1 VNRKTKIIATLGP
14 AVASYEAVRDLVA
27 AGMNVARLNFS
38 HGELHTHEEFFTWVR
53 RAGEELG
60 EAVAVLQDIQGP
72 KLRVGTFP
80 GGAIQLDP
88 GEEVTL
94 VPDDG
99 EGDDDKIHVAYL
111 ADADLSPGAQVLMS
125 DGLISLEVLRR
136 RGSDVVVRCLE
147 GGELLDHKG
156 VAFPGTELSVPAI
169 TPKDEEDLAFGES
182 LGVDLIAASFVSSAG
197 DIRQIRRL
205 APGTPVIAKIES
217 AIGYA
222 NLDDILT
229 EAHGA
234 MVARGD
240 LGVELSMES
249 VPSAQKDILARTNAK
264 ARVSITATEMLESM
278 THSPRPTRAEVTDV
292 ATAVRDGTDAV
303 MLSAETAVGGY
314 PVRAVQMMDR
324 ICREAE
330 RSPEYR
336 RGPEIH
342 FLEDRAR
349 FASATAQACVDAANN
364 LGLAAIVAFTES
376 GSTARLISKYRPK
389 ADIFAYTPHERT
401 YRRMALYSG
410 VTPMPFQPVDS
421 TDLMII
427 HAEQSLVASGI
438 LKPGDGAVMAAGIP
452 PNQSASTNL
461 MKLHT
466 VGETTVGVPGS
477 D

>member
-1 VNRKTKIIATLGP
+1 
-14 AVASYEAVRDLVA
+14 
-27 AGMNVARLNFS
+27 
-38 HGELHTHEEFFTWVR
+38 
-53 RAGEELG
+53 
-60 EAVAVLQDIQGP
+60 
-72 KLRVGTFP
+72 
-80 GGAIQLDP
+80 
-88 GEEVTL
+88 
-94 VPDDG
+94 
-99 EGDDDKIHVAYL
+99 
-111 ADADLSPGAQVLMS
+111 
-125 DGLISLEVLRR
+125 
-136 RGSDVVVRCLE
+136 
-147 GGELLDHKG
+147 
-156 VAFPGTELSVPAI
+156 
-169 TPKDEEDLAFGES
+169 
-182 LGVDLIAASFVSSAG
+182 
-197 DIRQIRRL
+197 
-205 APGTPVIAKIES
+205 
-217 AIGYA
+217 
-222 NLDDILT
+222 
-229 EAHGA
+229 